1 MSGKAGAAGPAPAV
15 LAAASRASRPIVVLR
30 LAALFARRGAADRS
44 TVVLPVVAFTVA
56 TALLLIVA
64 GGAQAFFSWT
74 GETAFLY
81 QVLAVIALALLVVPL
96 AALGGSAARLSARR
110 RDDRLAGLRLLG
122 ATPGT
127 VAALTVLE
135 STAVAL
141 LGALAGVVVYL
152 SAVPLVGLIP
162 FRGELLG
169 GSVLL
174 GAGWIALAVLG
185 VGALAAVS
193 ASLGLRRVVLS
204 PLGVRTRDAA
214 PRMHWL
220 RILVGVAV
228 VGAVFAAMNLVQAA
242 GSALA
247 IILILG
253 VGFGAAI
260 GVLNLVGPW
269 AIRLFAT
276 GQAKRAKTVRK
287 LLAAR
292 TILESPKAAWR
303 QVAGVAMTSFMAVFA
318 GVGVALLGAA
328 ADGSADPQTLMLVGD
343 VRTGIVIT
351 VAASF
356 LMVACS
362 AGVNQAAAVLDRRD
376 LYVSLDRLGM
386 PPAEMDAAR
395 RRAVLAPLTFTTVVS
410 ALTAAV
416 VVFPLAGLSLLLSPS
431 TMLVVAG
438 CLAAGIGL
446 VAVALRSTRPVLR
459 RVLAETAPTL

>member
-1 MSGKAGAAGPAPAV
+1 MTAMEAPVLSVAPRGAAAPV
-15 LAAASRASRPIVVLR
+15 VVLR
-30 LAALFARRGAADRS
+30 LAWLFARRGAADRS
-44 TVVLPVVAFTVA
+44 TVVLPVVAFAVA

-122 ATPGT
+122 AGGGT
-127 VAALTVLE
+127 VAALTVIE
-135 STAVAL
+135 STALAV
-141 LGALAGVVVYL
+141 LGAAAGVVVYL
-152 SAVPLVGLIP
+152 LAVPLVGLIP
-162 FRGELLG
+162 FRGEALG

-185 VGALAAVS
+185 VALLAAAS

-204 PLGVRTRDAA
+204 PLGVRTRDQA

-220 RILVGVAV
+220 RVLIGVAV
-228 VGAVFAAMNLVQAA
+228 VGVVFVAMNLVQAA
-242 GSALA
+242 GSSIAV
-247 IILILG
+247 ILILG
-253 VGFGAAI
+253 IGFGLAV

-292 TILESPKAAWR
+292 SILESPKAAWR
-303 QVAGVAMTSFMAVFA
+303 QVSGVAMTSFMAVFA
-318 GVGVALLGAA
+318 GVGVALLGLA
-328 ADGSADPQTLMLVGD
+328 ADESADRDTVLLLAD
-343 VRTGIVIT
+343 IRTGVIIT
-351 VAASF
+351 VVASF

-376 LYVSLDRLGM
+376 LYISLDRLGM

-416 VVFPLAGLSLLLSPS
+416 VVFPLAGLSLLLSPL
-431 TMLVVAG
+431 TMLVVAC
-438 CLAAGIGL
+438 CLAGGIGL
-446 VAVALRSTRPVLR
+446 VALALRTTRPVLR